1 MLQNTVTLAALPEIE
16 FSVTKTTLDAVSS
29 LNQHDSHAH
38 SVCEVYIN
46 LTGDV
51 AFSVENRIYSV
62 SRGSVILTMP
72 YEFHHCIYRSNTP
85 HSHYWITFTPV
96 RDADFLR
103 IFFHREKGTQN
114 RIDLDEAAL
123 KDICQILDDL
133 IAHPGSSL
141 QRQIQIL
148 RFFQI
153 LTQGVVAQ
161 PETMLEN
168 LPRDVTDALSFMDQH
183 LAQELDIATVA
194 EACHVSVNTLER
206 HFQERLGISPFAMLR
221 KKRLFASMLHLQN
234 GCSVTEAAIRSG
246 FPDYSNYIQLF
257 RKQFGM
263 TPGKYRRQIHRGDSV

>member
-1 MLQNTVTLAALPEIE
+1 MQQNTVTLAALPEME
-16 FSVTKTTLDAVSS
+16 FSVTKTTLDAVSK
-29 LNQHDSHAH
+29 LNQNDSHAH
-38 SVCEVYIN
+38 AVCEVYIN
-46 LTGDV
+46 LSGDV

-72 YEFHHCIYRSNTP
+72 YEFHHCIYRSNAP
-85 HSHYWITFTPV
+85 HSHYWITFTPI
-96 RDADFLR
+96 REAEFLQ
-103 IFFHREKGTQN
+103 IFFCREKGTRN
-114 RIDLDEAAL
+114 RIDLDEGAL
-123 KDICQILDDL
+123 EDLCLILDDL
-133 IAHPGSSL
+133 IAHPGSGL

-161 PETMLEN
+161 PEAMLEN
-168 LPRDVTDALSFMDQH
+168 LPRDVTDALSFMDRH
-183 LAQELDIATVA
+183 LTEELDVATIA

-234 GCSVTEAAIRSG
+234 GCSVTEAAMLSG
-246 FPDYSNYIQLF
+246 FSDYSNYIQLF

-263 TPGKYRRQIHRGDSV
+263 TPGKYRGQVHGK

>member
-1 MLQNTVTLAALPEIE
+1 MQQNTVTLAALPEME
-16 FSVTKTTLDAVSS
+16 FSVTKTTLDAGSK
-29 LNQHDSHAH
+29 LNQNDSHAH
-38 SVCEVYIN
+38 AVCEVYIN
-46 LTGDV
+46 LSGDV

-72 YEFHHCIYRSNTP
+72 YEFHHCIYRSNAP

-96 RDADFLR
+96 REAEFLQ
-103 IFFHREKGTQN
+103 IFFCREKGTRN
-114 RIDLDEAAL
+114 RIDLDEGAL
-123 KDICQILDDL
+123 GDLCQILDDL
-133 IAHPGSSL
+133 IAHPGSGL

-161 PETMLEN
+161 PEAMLEN
-168 LPRDVTDALSFMDQH
+168 LPRDVTDALSFMDRH
-183 LAQELDIATVA
+183 LTEELDVATIA

-234 GCSVTEAAIRSG
+234 GCSVTEAAMLSG
-246 FPDYSNYIQLF
+246 FSDYSNYIQLF

-263 TPGKYRRQIHRGDSV
+263 TPGKYRGQVHGK